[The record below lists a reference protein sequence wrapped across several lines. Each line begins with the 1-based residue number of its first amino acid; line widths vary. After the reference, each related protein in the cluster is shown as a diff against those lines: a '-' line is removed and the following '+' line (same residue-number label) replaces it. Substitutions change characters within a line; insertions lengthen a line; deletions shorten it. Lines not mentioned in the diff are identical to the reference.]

1 LLNRELL
8 KKVKKIELSTRHLV
22 NDVFGGEYHSV
33 FKGRGMEFAEV
44 REYTPGDEI
53 RTIDWNVSARTGVPY
68 VKLFEEE
75 RELTVMVM
83 VDASASGA
91 FGTRGQM
98 KRNLAAELSAVL
110 AFSAVKNNDKVG
122 LIIFT
127 DRVEK
132 FIPPRKGR
140 AHVLRVIR
148 EVLDHEPQHQGTNI
162 EAALEFMSRVQRKR
176 AVVFMISDFLDKH
189 YEKSIKQASRRHDM
203 LSFHLQD
210 PWELALPNLGLIQL
224 HDVETGETSLVNT
237 GKSSLREAY
246 KEQSKKRH
254 AELQAF
260 FKSNGLDYLAVRTDK
275 PYVDLLISFFR
286 RRATRMR

>member
-1 LLNRELL
+1 MINRELL
-8 KKVKKIELSTRHLV
+8 KKVKKIEISTRHLV
-22 NDVFGGEYHSV
+22 NEVFGGEYHSV

-53 RTIDWNVSARTGVPY
+53 RTIDWNVSARTGTPY

-91 FGTRGQM
+91 FGTKGQM

-127 DRVEK
+127 DHVEK

-140 AHVLRVIR
+140 SHVLRVIR
-148 EVLDHEPQHQGTNI
+148 EVLNHEPQHQGTNI
-162 EAALEFMSRVQRKR
+162 QSALEFMNRVLRKR
-176 AVVFMISDFLDKH
+176 SVVFMISDFLDEG
-189 YEKSIKQASRRHDM
+189 YEKSVKQSSRKHDM
-203 LSFHLQD
+203 LSFHLHD
-210 PWELALPNLGLIQL
+210 PWEIELPNLGLVQL
-224 HDVETGETSLVNT
+224 HDSETGATSLINT
-237 GKSSLREAY
+237 GKASVRKAYNAHSKNRFDELR
-246 KEQSKKRH
+246 S
-254 AELQAF
+254 F
-260 FKSNGLDYLAVRTDK
+260 FKSNGLDYLPIRTDL
-275 PYVDLLISFFR
+275 PYVDPLISFFR
-286 RRATRMR
+286 KRALRVR

>member
-1 LLNRELL
+1 MLNRDLL

-22 NDVFGGEYHSV
+22 NEVFGGEYHSV

-53 RTIDWNVSARTGVPY
+53 RTIDWNVSARTGVPH

-75 RELTVMVM
+75 RELTVMIL

-91 FGTRGQM
+91 FGTRVQM
-98 KRNLAAELSAVL
+98 KRALAAELSAVL

-132 FIPPRKGR
+132 YVPPRKGR
-140 AHVLRVIR
+140 SHVLRVIR
-148 EVLDHEPQHQGTNI
+148 EVLDHEPQHQGTSINT
-162 EAALEFMSRVQRKR
+162 ALEFMNRVIRKR
-176 AVVFMISDFLDKH
+176 AVTFMISDFLDSD
-189 YEKSIKQASRRHDM
+189 YERSIKQASRKHDM

-210 PWELALPNLGLIQL
+210 PWEISLPNLGLVQL
-224 HDVETGETSLVNT
+224 HDGETGETSLINT
-237 GKSSLREAY
+237 GKRSVRSAFEERSSQRF
-246 KEQSKKRH
+246 

-260 FKSNGLDYLAVRTDK
+260 FKSNGLDYLPIRTDV
-275 PYVDLLISFFR
+275 PYVDSLIGFFR
-286 RRATRMR
+286 KRAMRRR

>member
-1 LLNRELL
+1 MINRELL

-22 NDVFGGEYHSV
+22 NEVFGGEYHSV

-53 RTIDWNVSARTGVPY
+53 RTIDWNVSARTGTPY

-98 KRNLAAELSAVL
+98 KRNIAAELSAVL
-110 AFSAVKNNDKVG
+110 AFSAVKNHDKVG

-132 FIPPRKGR
+132 FVPPRKGR
-140 AHVLRVIR
+140 SHVLRVIR
-148 EVLDHEPQHQGTNI
+148 EVLNHEPQHQGTNI
-162 EAALEFMSRVQRKR
+162 QVALEFMNRVMRKR
-176 AVVFMISDFLDKH
+176 SVIFMISDFLDEG
-189 YEKSIKQASRRHDM
+189 YEKSIKQLSRKHDM
-203 LSFHLQD
+203 LSFHLHD
-210 PWELALPNLGLIQL
+210 PWELELPNLGLIQL
-224 HDVETGETSLVNT
+224 HDSETGETSLVNT
-237 GKSSLREAY
+237 AKASLRKSFNQNA
-246 KEQSKKRH
+246 QKRF
-254 AELQAF
+254 ESLRTF
-260 FKSNGLDYLAVRTDK
+260 FKTNGLDYLPIRTDL
-275 PYVDLLISFFR
+275 PYVDPLISFFR
-286 RRATRMR
+286 KRALRVR

>member
-1 LLNRELL
+1 MLNRDLI

-22 NDVFGGEYHSV
+22 NEVFGGEYHSV

-44 REYTPGDEI
+44 REYIPGDEI

-75 RELTVMVM
+75 RELTVMIM

-140 AHVLRVIR
+140 SHVLRVIR
-148 EVLDHEPQHQGTNI
+148 EVLNHEPENH
-162 EAALEFMSRVQRKR
+162 
-176 AVVFMISDFLDKH
+176 
-189 YEKSIKQASRRHDM
+189 
-203 LSFHLQD
+203 
-210 PWELALPNLGLIQL
+210 
-224 HDVETGETSLVNT
+224 
-237 GKSSLREAY
+237 
-246 KEQSKKRH
+246 
-254 AELQAF
+254 
-260 FKSNGLDYLAVRTDK
+260 
-275 PYVDLLISFFR
+275 
-286 RRATRMR
+286 

>member
-1 LLNRELL
+1 MLNRDLI

-22 NDVFGGEYHSV
+22 NEVFGGEYHSV

-68 VKLFEEE
+68 IKLFEEE
-75 RELTVMVM
+75 RELTVMIM

-91 FGTRGQM
+91 FGTKGQM

-127 DRVEK
+127 DQVEK
-132 FIPPRKGR
+132 YIPPRKGR
-140 AHVLRVIR
+140 SHVLRVIR
-148 EVLDHEPQHQGTNI
+148 EVLDYEPQHQGTSVNT
-162 EAALEFMSRVQRKR
+162 ALEFMSRVLRKR
-176 AVVFMISDFLDKH
+176 SVIFMISDFLDTQ

-210 PWELALPNLGLIQL
+210 PWELELPNLGLVQM
-224 HDVETGETSLVNT
+224 HDGETGQTALVNT
-237 GKSSLREAY
+237 AKASLRKAY
-246 KEQSKKRH
+246 NQHNQRRFTDLQS
-254 AELQAF
+254 F
-260 FKSNGLDYLAVRTDK
+260 FKSSGLDYLPIRTDV
-275 PYVDLLISFFR
+275 PYVDSLINFFR
-286 RRATRMR
+286 KRATRMR

>member
-22 NDVFGGEYHSV
+22 NEVFGGEYHSV

-53 RTIDWNVSARTGVPY
+53 RTIDWNVSARTGTPY

-75 RELTVMVM
+75 RELTVMIM

-127 DRVEK
+127 DEVEK

-140 AHVLRVIR
+140 SHVLRVIR
-148 EVLDHEPQHQGTNI
+148 EVLDHEPKHQGTNI
-162 EAALEFMSRVQRKR
+162 QAALEYMNRVVRKR
-176 AVVFMISDFLDKH
+176 SVVFLISDFLDEGYDKGL
-189 YEKSIKQASRRHDM
+189 KQSSRKHDM
-203 LSFHLQD
+203 LSFHLHD
-210 PWELALPNLGLIQL
+210 PWELELPDLGLIQL
-224 HDVETGETSLVNT
+224 HDSETGETSLLNT
-237 GKSSLREAY
+237 GKASIRAAFNKSS
-246 KEQSKKRH
+246 KRRFN
-254 AELQAF
+254 ELQTF
-260 FKSNGLDYLAVRTDK
+260 FKNNRLDYLAIRTDES
-275 PYVDLLISFFR
+275 YVDPLIHFFR
-286 RRATRMR
+286 KRALRIR